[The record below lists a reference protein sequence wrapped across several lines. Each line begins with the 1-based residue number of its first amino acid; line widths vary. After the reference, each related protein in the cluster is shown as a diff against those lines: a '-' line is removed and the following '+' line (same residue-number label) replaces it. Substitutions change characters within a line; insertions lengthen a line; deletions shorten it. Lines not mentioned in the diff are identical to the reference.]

1 MSYGFIGGLLA
12 WAVAC
17 LAGLKPAI
25 VAIDSPVFLVF
36 EPMSAAE
43 VLAPTL
49 LMVALLALIVIGLLI
64 WVRTSRALQAERD
77 EQRRVQTRLTLEK
90 LDAQGRSS
98 SLQQGLSATSQ
109 ACRQAVQ
116 QLPLESDAKSLA
128 LGLMN
133 LLPKLPVP
141 VDYTAP
147 YRQTLRDFS
156 LELNRL
162 EMLVAVL
169 KNDAVTQRWV
179 HGSYQDLCEIPSL
192 LLPEE
197 HQPEAPD
204 GKDALLALARLH
216 ADPAADKSGLHHP
229 VQRPDWDGES

>member
-1 MSYGFIGGLLA
+1 
-12 WAVAC
+12 
-17 LAGLKPAI
+17 